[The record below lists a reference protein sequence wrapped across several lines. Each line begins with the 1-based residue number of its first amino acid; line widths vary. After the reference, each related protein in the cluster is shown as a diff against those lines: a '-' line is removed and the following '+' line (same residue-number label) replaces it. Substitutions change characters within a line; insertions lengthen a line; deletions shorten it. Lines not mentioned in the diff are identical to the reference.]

1 MIKPRLKKALQ
12 KVFFLSFIALSTQAY
27 SQLSDLH
34 YLPPLTQEGV
44 AFTYHKVYLST
55 PVTSTIVV
63 NIYQG
68 TSSTAVASKTISK
81 GTSAYYSL
89 SDGDNNVLMLADAK
103 VGTVQSNSG
112 LRFQS
117 ENGEKFYVNY
127 RASSSAQG
135 SSLTSK
141 GRAALGKAFKWG
153 GVPNVSGSNTDASV
167 GIMATTNSTTVTIFG
182 IESGTTFRK
191 SSDDNGITSNTLSIN
206 LNAGQTFVLES
217 VISSNSDTS
226 VRTRNK
232 DGWLGA
238 SINSNNDIAVS
249 IGEAH
254 FQSTVS
260 APGGGQDAAFDQIIP
275 ENTLG
280 KEYIFIRGYGADSI
294 EFPVIVAT
302 QNDTKI
308 YVNASSTPIATIDNG
323 DYYKIP
329 GSNYSSSGS
338 ANLQGANMYVRT
350 SKEAY
355 AFQAI
360 SAQEGPQED
369 INFIAP
375 VNSLLNKE
383 VDYIPSINQAAAA
396 TISGG
401 ISIISQA
408 TVSETSLVVTV
419 NGSQISSST
428 LSAAAK
434 TVSGT
439 TDWKTYYLSSLSGDV
454 SVSSP
459 GSIAVGY
466 VGVSSVIGVSGYF
479 SGFES
484 IPSVTVSNTG
494 SCLPNTVLST
504 NIEYESYQ
512 WYFNDAIISG
522 ATSRTYIPTI
532 AGQYK
537 VKIVNADSETYTTAN
552 IGVADCVPE
561 VVTKVTA
568 DNTNLLHTEYITLTV
583 TMDYYSY
590 FKATN
595 MVINTAISDS
605 ISITT
610 VTPSHGTWSSTTK
623 QWNIGEVNNGEQFYL
638 TIRAQAVTATA
649 LDSFTISN
657 TQTISGTSSLLND
670 GNKLSDTNSITYSIS
685 INENSIP
692 DLPDLTKIYGSGDF
706 IVSEAI
712 TSTAAFVYS
721 STDTSVVTYSSQVT
735 STSMVTPTFSIQG
748 AGTTIITLTQLAGTG
763 YNSASVSFTVTVGK
777 ATPTISMN
785 DIEKNLSDSSFNLS
799 ASSSSTG
806 AFTYTVSDTSVAT
819 ISGNTITLVSVGTTS
834 ITVSQASDSNYYAP
848 SNKIISLIVKLGDT
862 DGDGIIDAND
872 NCPTIANSNQQDTD
886 GDGMGDVCD
895 TDDDDDGWL
904 DTIEILCGTNPLS
917 ASSKPLDT
925 DEDGIA
931 NCQDLDDDNDG
942 CIDTEDALPLDPT
955 ECTDFDGDGIGDNAD
970 PDDDNDGQRDVDEV
984 QCGSNPFDA
993 TSMSPDFDTDG
1004 LLDCIDPDDDN
1015 DGCLDY
1021 ADAFPYNAAECV
1033 DTDGDGTGNNAD
1045 TDDDNDGW
1053 SDVVELTC
1061 GTNPLMV
1068 VSQPSDLD
1076 QDGIADCEDS
1086 DIDGD
1091 GVINTEDVFPTNPNE
1106 WADNDLDGI
1115 GDNFDVDDDNDGCL
1129 DIKDDFPFDPSEC
1142 IDTDKDGIGDNA
1154 DLDDTNDGLPDDEL
1168 FISGVLTPGVS
1179 GMEKTWQ
1186 LVNIERLHPTN
1197 TVKVYSLNGFEVFS
1211 ANNYQNDW
1219 PGTDKNGNYLREGT
1233 YVYVINLYNKKDS
1246 IQGYLFIAYD
1256 GK

>member
-1 MIKPRLKKALQ
+1 MSK
-12 KVFFLSFIALSTQAY
+12 FFIQFFKSFLFLISVLFYSYNSY

-34 YLPPLTQEGV
+34 YLPPLTQDGGGIV
-44 AFTYHKVYLST
+44 YHKVYLST

-68 TSSTAVASKTISK
+68 TSSTAVASKTLSK

-89 SDGDNNVLMLADAK
+89 SDGDNNVLMLADAN

-127 RASSSAQG
+127 RASSGSQG

-167 GIMATTNSTTVTIFG
+167 GIMATTDSTTVTIFG
-182 IESGTTFRK
+182 IDTGTTFRLG
-191 SSDDNGITSNTLSIN
+191 SAAQGITSNTLSIN

-217 VISSNSDTS
+217 VISSTGNTK
-226 VRTRNK
+226 NK

-238 SINSNNDIAVS
+238 SITSNNDIAVS

-254 FQSTVS
+254 FQSAIS
-260 APGGGQDAAFDQIIP
+260 APGGGQDVAFDQIIP

-323 DYYKIP
+323 DYYSIP

-369 INFIAP
+369 VNFIAP

-408 TVSETSLVVTV
+408 SVSETSLIVTV
-419 NGSQISSST
+419 NGSQVSSST

-504 NIEYESYQ
+504 NIEYTSYQ

-552 IGVADCVPE
+552 IGVADCIPE
-561 VVTKVTA
+561 VVTKITA

-610 VTPSHGTWSSTTK
+610 VTPSHGTWSATTK

-638 TIRAQAVTATA
+638 TIRAQAVTATT

-670 GNKLSDTNSITYSIS
+670 GNKLSDTNSVTYSIS

-692 DLPDLTKIYGSGDF
+692 TLPDLTKIYGSGDF

-712 TSTAAFVYS
+712 TSTAAFIYS
-721 STDTSVVTYSSQVT
+721 STNTSVVTYSSQVT

-748 AGTTIITLTQLAGTG
+748 AGTTIITLTQLADKG
-763 YNSASVSFTVTVGK
+763 YNSASVSFTVTIGK
-777 ATPTISMN
+777 ATPTISIN
-785 DIEKNLSDSSFNLS
+785 DLEKSLSDSSFNLS

-806 AFTYTVSDTSVAT
+806 AFTYMVSDTSVAT

-848 SNKIISLIVKLGDT
+848 SNKIISLVVKLGDS
-862 DGDGIIDAND
+862 DGDGIIDAYD
-872 NCPTIANSNQQDTD
+872 NCPSIANADQQDTD
-886 GDGMGDVCD
+886 GDGKGDVCD
-895 TDDDDDGWL
+895 EDDDDDGWS
-904 DTIEILCGTNPLS
+904 DVIEQLCGTNPLS
-917 ASSKPLDT
+917 AYSKPLDT
-925 DEDGIA
+925 DGDGIS

-942 CIDTEDALPLDPT
+942 CLDTEDAMPLDPT
-955 ECTDFDGDGIGDNAD
+955 ECADFDGDGIGDNAD
-970 PDDDNDGQRDVDEV
+970 LDDDNDGQKDSDEI
-984 QCGSNPFDA
+984 QCGSNPFDF
-993 TSMSPDFDTDG
+993 TSMSNDFDGDG
-1004 LLDCIDPDDDN
+1004 LLDCLDPDDDN

-1021 ADAFPYNAAECV
+1021 ADIFPFNSAECL
-1033 DTDGDGTGNNAD
+1033 DTDGDGIGNNED

-1053 SDVVELTC
+1053 SDEIELNC
-1061 GTNPLMV
+1061 ETNPLLV
-1068 VSQPSDLD
+1068 VSQPSDFD
-1076 QDGIADCEDS
+1076 RDGIADCLDS
-1086 DIDGD
+1086 DWDGD
-1091 GVINTEDVFPTNPNE
+1091 GVENTIDLFPWNTAE
-1106 WADNDLDGI
+1106 WTDNDNDGI
-1115 GDNFDVDDDNDGCL
+1115 GDNGDPDDDNDGCL
-1129 DIKDDFPFDPSEC
+1129 DLKDDFPFDPLEC
-1142 IDTDKDGIGDNA
+1142 SDTDKDGIGDNA
-1154 DLDDTNDGLPDDEL
+1154 DLDDTNDGLPDDKL
-1168 FISGVLTPGVS
+1168 YVSGVLTPGVS
-1179 GMEKTWQ
+1179 GMEKYWQ
-1186 LVNIERLHPTN
+1186 LVNIERLYPTN
-1197 TVKVYSLNGFEVFS
+1197 TVKVFTLNGFEVFS

-1219 PGTDKNGNYLREGT
+1219 DGTDKSGRYLSEGS
-1233 YVYVINLYNKKDS
+1233 YVYLINLYNKEKP

-1256 GK
+1256 AK